1 MSGGPKF
8 HATGEDNA
16 GLQGQN
22 RHTCFSC
29 CGIRGGKFGKVYTS
43 LLHQRHAIS
52 KSSYGE
58 IQASRDQL
66 PPAQQGQFAH
76 PLRCCLPQSN
86 KSPREVEAAA
96 NLRP

>member
-52 KSSYGE
+52 KSSMGKSK
-58 IQASRDQL
+58 QAETSCHQPSRD
-66 PPAQQGQFAH
+66 
-76 PLRCCLPQSN
+76 
-86 KSPREVEAAA
+86 
-96 NLRP
+96 NLLTHLDAVYPKVTKALGK